1 MVEKNMFVDIHVL
14 QTVPPSCINRD
25 DTGSPKTAIYGGA
38 TRARVSSQSWK
49 HAVREY
55 FRKNFPSDQ
64 SGYRT
69 KKILDLVEAEIAK
82 LAPDQD
88 AEKLARMA
96 LEYAGLKLK
105 KKTEKEDKE
114 KEDKGK
120 EDKAKVVEVGRD
132 VEALFF
138 ISEAQI
144 KALAQLVVASETD
157 KKAYKAALC
166 AQPSVDMALFGR
178 MVASDPSLN
187 FDACCQVAHAI
198 STHAVHPE
206 YDYFTAVDD
215 CASEDSAGAGHI
227 GTKEFDS
234 ATLYRYATVNVKE
247 LMGFLGAETGHA
259 VAEFA
264 EAFINSMPTG
274 AQNTYANFT
283 APDAIYVT
291 VRDDQPVNLCGA
303 FERPIHSN
311 EGYVEASKRAL
322 CEYAKDVYTDFT
334 GKPVKEFCVG
344 KGMEVLEQR
353 MSREELIK
361 SLESTIAAYCSK
373 EA

>member
-1 MVEKNMFVDIHVL
+1 MARKNLFVDIHVL

-49 HAVREY
+49 HAVRGY
-55 FRKNFPSDQ
+55 FREEFPSDQ

-88 AEKLARMA
+88 AEKLARTA
-96 LEYAGLKLK
+96 LENAGLKLK
-105 KKTEKEDKE
+105 KKKGED
-114 KEDKGK
+114 ED
-120 EDKAKVVEVGRD
+120 GRE

-144 KALAQLVVASETD
+144 KALAQLAVASETD
-157 KKAYKAALC
+157 KKAYKAALL

-206 YDYFTAVDD
+206 YDYFTAADD
-215 CASEDSAGAGHI
+215 CAPKDNAGAGHI

-234 ATLYRYATVNVKE
+234 ATLYRYATINVEE
-247 LMGFLGAETGHA
+247 LKKSLGAETGHA
-259 VAEFA
+259 VAEFT
-264 EAFINSMPTG
+264 EAFIKSMPTG
-274 AQNTYANFT
+274 AQNAYANGT
-283 APDAIYVT
+283 CQDAIYVT
-291 VRDDQPVNLCGA
+291 IREDQPVNLCGA
-303 FERPIHSN
+303 FEKPIRSS

-344 KGMEVLEQR
+344 KGMEVLGQR
-353 MSREELIK
+353 TSCEELIK
-361 SLESTIAAYCSK
+361 SLESTIAAYCSE

>member
-1 MVEKNMFVDIHVL
+1 MKRERLFVDIHVL

-25 DTGSPKTAIYGGA
+25 DTGSPKTAVYGGV

-55 FRKNFPSDQ
+55 FREKFPDDQ

-69 KKILDLVEAEIAK
+69 KKILDLIEDEITK
-82 LAPDQD
+82 LAADLD
-88 AEKLARMA
+88 AEKLAKSAMDN
-96 LEYAGLKLK
+96 AGLKLK
-105 KKTEKEDKE
+105 KK
-114 KEDKGK
+114 KGAD
-120 EDKAKVVEVGRD
+120 EEGRD

-144 KALAQLVVASETD
+144 KALAQLAVKSETD
-157 KKAYKAALC
+157 KRAYKSALM

-215 CASEDSAGAGHI
+215 CAPEDNAGAGHI

-234 ATLYRYATVNVKE
+234 ATLYRYATVNVEE
-247 LMGFLGAETGHA
+247 LKGFLGTETAHA
-259 VAEFA
+259 VREFT
-264 EAFINSMPTG
+264 EAFLYSMPTG
-274 AQNTYANFT
+274 AQNAYANRT
-283 APDAIYVT
+283 CQDAIYVAI
-291 VRDDQPVNLCGA
+291 RNDQPVNLCGA
-303 FERPIHSN
+303 FEKPIRSS
-311 EGYVEASKRAL
+311 EGYVAASKHEL
-322 CEYAKDVYTDFT
+322 CEYAKDVYDNFM
-334 GKPVKEFCVG
+334 GKPKKELCVG
-344 KGMEVLEQR
+344 KGMEILAPR
-353 MSREELIK
+353 MSSEELLNN
-361 SLESTIAAYCSK
+361 LEDAVAAYCNE

>member
-1 MVEKNMFVDIHVL
+1 MRRESMFVDIHVL

-55 FRKNFPSDQ
+55 FRETFPSDQ

-69 KKILDLVEAEIAK
+69 KKILDLLEKEIEK
-82 LAPDQD
+82 LAPAQD
-88 AEKLARMA
+88 AEKLARAAM
-96 LEYAGLKLK
+96 ESAGLKLK
-105 KKTEKEDKE
+105 KKKGEDE
-114 KEDKGK
+114 E
-120 EDKAKVVEVGRD
+120 GRD

-144 KALAQLVVASETD
+144 KALAQLAVAAEND
-157 KKAYKAALC
+157 KKAYKTALMM
-166 AQPSVDMALFGR
+166 QPSVDMALFGR

-215 CASEDSAGAGHI
+215 CSPEDNAGAGHI

-234 ATLYRYATVNVKE
+234 ATLYRYATVNAEELKKFLENDTARAVKE
-247 LMGFLGAETGHA
+247 FT
-259 VAEFA
+259 
-264 EAFINSMPTG
+264 EAFICSMPTG
-274 AQNTYANFT
+274 AQNAYANRT
-283 APDAIYVT
+283 CQDAIYVAI
-291 VRDDQPVNLCGA
+291 RNDQPINLCGA
-303 FERPIHSN
+303 FEKPIRSN
-311 EGYVEASKRAL
+311 TGYVEASKHEL
-322 CEYAKDVYTDFT
+322 CEYAKDVYQDFAE
-334 GKPVKEFCVG
+334 KPLNEICVG
-344 KGMEVLEQR
+344 KGMEMLAQRVSRDDLLDQLEN
-353 MSREELIK
+353 IV
-361 SLESTIAAYCSK
+361 AAYCSK